1 MFISYASTATWTMS
15 QVISDIAALTT
26 GAELTAMSASC
37 NQALSSK
44 TGTAAAGWQI
54 HDSAAS
60 AANGGAV
67 IKAQDRDSVSTKY
80 CGLIGASATVLN
92 GYVYNNWNSSTHAGT
107 SASTAVNLTFP
118 AGQAFTLSIFTT
130 KEYIVIILDNTANS
144 IIFGE
149 ILRDTPFIDKNILP
163 IQPVQFVTNLIG
175 FVSPI
180 SALYSTTVRNTST
193 GATII
198 SPVFRS
204 MTIGARVGA
213 GSENYAAYGRQYQ
226 RPDGSTFY
234 PVNPIFIGYYDPVSA
249 TNQLYYGRMADSGG
263 HSMLFAGPN
272 IPNAYSGDIMIIAG
286 QQYKYYPSGILVP
299 LK

>member
-1 MFISYASTATWTMS
+1 MFISYASTSTWTMP

-44 TGTAAAGWQI
+44 IGTAAAGWQI

-60 AANGGAV
+60 AAYGGVV

-80 CGLIGASATVLN
+80 CGLIASSSATLH
-92 GYVYNNWNSSTHAGT
+92 GYVYNNWNSATHAGT
-107 SASTAVNLTFP
+107 NASASISINLP

-130 KEYIVIILDNTANS
+130 KEYIVIILDNTTNS

-163 IQPVQFVTNLIG
+163 IQPVHFVTSFSG
-175 FVSPI
+175 FNSFSPL
-180 SALYSTTVRNTST
+180 LYSTTVRNTST
-193 GATII
+193 GAAIAT
-198 SPVFRS
+198 PGFRS
-204 MTIGARVGA
+204 MTLGARVGTS
-213 GSENYAAYGRQYQ
+213 SENYAAYGRQYQ

-234 PVNPIFIGYYDPVSA
+234 PVNPIFIGYSDPASA
-249 TNQLYYGRMADSGG
+249 TNLLYYGRMADSGG

-272 IPNAYSGDIMIIAG
+272 IPSAYPGDIMIIAG
-286 QQYKYYPSGILVP
+286 HQYKYYPSGFLVP